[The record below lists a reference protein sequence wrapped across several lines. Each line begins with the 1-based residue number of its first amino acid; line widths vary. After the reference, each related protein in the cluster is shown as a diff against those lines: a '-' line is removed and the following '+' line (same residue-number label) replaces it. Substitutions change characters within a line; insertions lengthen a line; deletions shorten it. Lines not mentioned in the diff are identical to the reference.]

1 MSDISTYFGLTR
13 KNYGRRYSLTSTH
26 LNGEEILQD
35 ENLNPNTMIVSSP
48 VVQAS
53 NNILDTQG
61 TQVAHSL
68 FFTDYE
74 GNPTRLTYTILPGNG
89 LVVNAY
95 NSTWN
100 NFTRPYTCDTLTFE
114 IDHDSLKTT
123 DDKGQLYVSKPDII
137 DNYTL
142 MVTQVPNSPHSY
154 ISVITANLEKA
165 TNVKFGIT
173 RGDNYT
179 ISAKNGILNVNTY
192 NLDYVDDISNTPGI
206 IRPNPVSDT
215 SRAYWTVEANNGI
228 LHVITANLD
237 RANTQQLG
245 VVKTDGVST
254 VTNANGV
261 LSVRTAGLTHGD
273 AYNFG
278 IVKVDDITI
287 HSLNGIIN
295 ADSTRMTPTAINT
308 ETGES
313 TFGVIKLDPICFGI
327 DTNNCTYIN
336 RYNELITLLDRYLH
350 DYQFIM
356 DWLADHESRIRALEN
371 QAAAE
376 FIYIFRSVSDTSTI
390 LAEPTWNAEAQHV
403 EDPQQ
408 LVSLQFH
415 IKTNC
420 SFNVSVTYK
429 DNENPGITLQNV
441 KLGNGE
447 VVSASG
453 LSHHIFSSTNKELNT
468 LHMTFNCTN
477 FNGSD
482 VVHVARILTTA
493 NITVTS
499 INDDSISRV
508 CTHTF
513 LRWNRSDY
521 VEPIEEPEEPT
532 ITEDFE
538 DFENSSVSYSNYKM
552 DICNMTNNMAF
563 DEATHTCVILNN
575 ANAGT
580 LTSGSLSFK
589 LSRTKTVT
597 VHKMRTTYK
606 YEDGRLVS
614 SDTQELGEETTSTTE
629 FFSVPLISSIANS
642 LNDYE
647 FGLSVTPKSFNR
659 PINISNEQASDYL
672 LDDNTWTDL
681 SNTQDSLVDADKPW
695 YTYSTPIL
703 ASTTARLISTNDSQ
717 YDVEGFNVLNVA
729 STAPTFT
736 KDRKLKLT
744 LNVMKRGDESANSS
758 FDAAWT
764 PCTDID
770 EFTLLFVENFNPTD
784 CSMAVVSEVQ
794 ANVET
799 PLKITISKSNLIP
812 YQSADSTFSVIIHY
826 MYNTPSG
833 RTAMLSSSNT
843 AAESS
848 SSLSDSEN
856 TLKIIIHEND
866 APNGVEQLVLGFR
879 HGESLPVVVGLNGED
894 KYNLDND
901 SEDSFPTIVEVESVG
916 TDIENVVPQSV
927 ANIISFN
934 TTERNVSNN
943 DSANNVTTH
952 STQNYTNNVS
962 GFYITHCEC
971 TGFVNNP
978 EIEHSSIG
986 QWPTYQPEPE
996 QEITF
1001 SDAAITKITVDPWDD
1016 TMMRFRF
1023 NISPGANTHIP
1034 VGSQVYLR
1042 TSSDSKIVDGV
1053 TARNTGNNP
1062 LAVKMYVNAAD
1073 NTPYNYSEFY
1083 DHIVASCDGWT
1094 NTGCEF
1100 DILLENIWQPAPNP
1114 NVWSVTSQ
1122 IVYEAEEEQLCF
1134 ANNNENNSNWSH
1146 YDTGVTT
1153 QMYVEGSGRGST
1165 TTTTIPK
1172 SMSDKLNSQDGGPK
1186 SSTGLTNDE
1195 LNAQNVNHPMVYK
1208 LWAIRFNFTIEAKTD
1223 DGKTTVM
1230 DFTPTIY
1237 DLCSKISF
1245 DNATYNKS
1253 TSQNVNMLNAFYHQD
1268 NAWDSSS
1275 DVYGFSA
1282 VSQLAAATTDV
1293 QTDMKDVQ
1301 DALFSLSSYI
1311 EEGMSVDEAILKV
1324 AQDLKESV
1332 LTHSTTNVA
1341 QSSTVMDTGNGNGN
1355 TTGLSLSQTQTSQA
1369 NVQTEQTEY
1378 NAYIEEQQHSSFA
1391 QQNSASTTTTTTE
1404 HESTSTNVVDTH
1416 VTYNSTTD
1424 VTNEN
1429 MFNGT
1434 GKADS
1439 NESHASSNTSNTSN
1453 TNHSN

>member
-1 MSDISTYFGLTR
+1 MSDISTYFGLTH

-26 LNGEEILQD
+26 LSGEEILQD

-61 TQVAHSL
+61 TQVAHSM

-179 ISAKNGILNVNTY
+179 ISANKGILNVNTY
-192 NLDYVDDISNTPGI
+192 NLDYADDTTNTPGI
-206 IRPNPVSDT
+206 IRPNPDT
-215 SRAYWTVEANNGI
+215 ETNRVYRTVEANNGI
-228 LHVITANLD
+228 LQVITANLD

-254 VTNANGV
+254 VTNTNGV

-273 AYNFG
+273 ANNFG
-278 IVKVDDITI
+278 IVKVDDVTI
-287 HSLNGIIN
+287 HSLDGIIN

-313 TFGVIKLDPICFGI
+313 TFGVIRLDPTCFGI
-327 DTNNCTYIN
+327 DTNNYTYIN

-499 INDDSISRV
+499 INDDSISKV

-521 VEPIEEPEEPT
+521 VEPIIEPEEPV

-538 DFENSSVSYSNYKM
+538 DFEDSDVSYSDYKM
-552 DICNMTNNMAF
+552 SVCNMTSNMAF

-580 LTSGSLSFK
+580 ITSGSLSFR
-589 LSRTKTVT
+589 LSRTKTVK
-597 VHKMRTTYK
+597 VHKKRIIYK

-614 SDTQELGEETTSTTE
+614 SDTQELGDEETSTTE
-629 FFSVPLISSIANS
+629 FFSVPLISSITNS
-642 LNDYE
+642 LNNYE

-672 LDDNTWTDL
+672 LNDNTWTDL
-681 SNTQDSLVDADKPW
+681 SNAQDSSADADKPW

-729 STAPTFT
+729 STVPSLT

-744 LNVMKRGDESANSS
+744 INIMKRSDEAISDSS

-770 EFTLLFVENFNPTD
+770 EFTLLFVENFIPTD
-784 CSMAVVSEVQ
+784 CSMSVVSEVQ

-812 YQSADSTFSVIIHY
+812 YQSVVDSTFSVIIHY

-848 SSLSDSEN
+848 SLNDSEN
-856 TLKIIIHEND
+856 ILKIDIHEND
-866 APNGVEQLVLGFR
+866 VPNGVEQLVLGFR
-879 HGESLPVVVGLNGED
+879 HDKSLPVVVGLNGED
-894 KYNLDND
+894 KYILDND
-901 SEDSFPTIVEVESVG
+901 GEESFPSFVTIDNV
-916 TDIENVVPQSV
+916 ENVVPQSV
-927 ANIISFN
+927 TNIISFN

-943 DSANNVTTH
+943 DSANHTTTA

-962 GFYITHCEC
+962 GFYITQCEC

-978 EIEHSSIG
+978 EIEYSSVG
-986 QWPTYQPEPE
+986 QWPTYQSEPE

-1042 TSSDSKIVDGV
+1042 TSNDLKVVDGV

-1083 DHIVASCDGWT
+1083 DHIIASCDGWT

-1122 IVYEAEEEQLCF
+1122 VVYEAEEEQVCF
-1134 ANNNENNSNWSH
+1134 ANNNENISSWSH
-1146 YDTGVTT
+1146 YDNGVAT

-1172 SMSDKLNSQDGGPK
+1172 TMSDKLNSQDGGPK
-1186 SSTGLTNDE
+1186 SSIGLTNNE
-1195 LNAQNVNHPMVYK
+1195 LNAQSVNHPMVYK
-1208 LWAIRFNFTIEAKTD
+1208 LWAIRFNFTIEAKTE

-1230 DFTPTIY
+1230 DFTPTVY

-1245 DNATYNKS
+1245 DNATYTKS
-1253 TSQNVNMLNAFYHQD
+1253 TSQNVNMINAFYHQD

-1282 VSQLAAATTDV
+1282 VTQLAVATADV

-1332 LTHSTTNVA
+1332 STHSTTNVA
-1341 QSSTVMDTGNGNGN
+1341 QSSTVIDTGNGNTSG
-1355 TTGLSLSQTQTSQA
+1355 TSLSQTQVSQA
-1369 NVQTEQTEY
+1369 SVQTEQTEY
-1378 NAYIEEQQHSSFA
+1378 NIYIEEQQS
-1391 QQNSASTTTTTTE
+1391 
-1404 HESTSTNVVDTH
+1404 STSTITSEPDSTSSTNNSDSSSVVGVKDNSGKT
-1416 VTYNSTTD
+1416 TYNSLTD
-1424 VTNEN
+1424 VSEAN
-1429 MFNGT
+1429 MFN
-1434 GKADS
+1434 A
-1439 NESHASSNTSNTSN
+1439 
-1453 TNHSN
+1453 TN